1 VLHHLRLS
9 LLRLE
14 RVVFR
19 MLEALRS
26 EGQYLSEA
34 EERYWSELKQW
45 KQDKRENGESL
56 PEVVLTSEAPPQT
69 REKVPL
75 KKEKAV

>member
-1 VLHHLRLS
+1 
-9 LLRLE
+9 
-14 RVVFR
+14 

-45 KQDKRENGESL
+45 KQDKRENGVSL

-75 KKEKAV
+75 KKQKSVLTDSTPE